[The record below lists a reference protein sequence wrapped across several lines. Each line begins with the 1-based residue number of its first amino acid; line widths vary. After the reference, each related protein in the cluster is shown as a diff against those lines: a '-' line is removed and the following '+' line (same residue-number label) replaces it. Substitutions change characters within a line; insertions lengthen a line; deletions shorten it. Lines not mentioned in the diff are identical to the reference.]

1 MVTHPDRR
9 RIAVTPGGDTGSVV
23 LARPEASVA

>member
-9 RIAVTPGGDTGSVV
+9 RIAVTPGDDTGPVV
-23 LARPEASVA
+23 PALPEAGVA